1 MIVMSS
7 LSKTQWILA
16 ALLVLAVAF
25 VGSMAGSWF
34 AGWRQDKAHREKLEG
49 LYSRSPAS
57 GSVDDTFPRV
67 ELLDIDGNNVELD
80 SLIEGHQTL
89 VFFLAPTCD
98 MCTDLVDAYKR
109 ESGGFPVDLKAF
121 AVCPDLP
128 GEARTYAGE
137 HDIPFPLYCD
147 TAQSFQSKHG
157 VVAFPT
163 LMALDKHGV
172 IRYVNFGMME
182 GYDFEDILDKLKQY

>member
-1 MIVMSS
+1 
-7 LSKTQWILA
+7 
-16 ALLVLAVAF
+16 
-25 VGSMAGSWF
+25 MAGSWF
-34 AGWRQDKAHREKLEG
+34 AGWRQDNAHREKLEN

-57 GSVDDTFPRV
+57 GSIGDTFPLV
-67 ELLDIDGNNVELD
+67 NLLDTGGNPVELD
-80 SLIEGHQTL
+80 KLIKGHETL

-98 MCTDLVDAYKR
+98 MCTDLVEAYRR
-109 ESGGFPVDLKAF
+109 ESDRFPLDLKAF
-121 AVCPDLP
+121 GVCPDLP
-128 GEARTYAGE
+128 GAVSTYAEE
-137 HDIPFPLYCD
+137 HDIPFPIFCD

-182 GYDFEDILDKLKQY
+182 DYNFEDVLDKLKHN

>member
-1 MIVMSS
+1 M
-7 LSKTQWILA
+7 
-16 ALLVLAVAF
+16 VLAVAF

-34 AGWRQDKAHREKLEG
+34 AGWRQENKHREKLES

-57 GSVDDTFPRV
+57 GSIGDTFPRV
-67 ELLDIDGNNVELD
+67 DLMDTDGNHVELD
-80 SLIEGHQTL
+80 TLIEGHETL
-89 VFFLAPTCD
+89 VFFLSPACD
-98 MCTDLVDAYKR
+98 MCSELVDAYRR
-109 ESGGFPVDLKAF
+109 ESGGFPFDLKAI

-128 GEARTYAGE
+128 GAARTYAEE
-137 HDIPFPLYCD
+137 HDIPFPLFCD
-147 TAQSFQSKHG
+147 TAQSFQSRHG

-182 GYDFEDILDKLKQY
+182 DYDFEDILDKLKPY